1 MTTQANAQTSRT
13 WTCDENAKPYH
24 YQHDLY
30 IYRCSATFF
39 NDVAATARNSSGFD
53 RTPSRFPFG
62 SRRWYR
68 RISGE
73 LHAVDLPRSTL
84 STSSSEIGN
93 TFRPSD
99 WVLSADTSAS
109 ASTRSRSGEPLLRY
123 FRRSKFPWEPC
134 VRKADMILR
143 EFN

>member
-1 MTTQANAQTSRT
+1 VNAQARRT
-13 WTCDENAKPYH
+13 WMCDENTKPYR
-24 YQHDLY
+24 YQPDLY

-39 NDVAATARNSSGFD
+39 NDVVAVARNSSGFE
-53 RTPSRFPFG
+53 RIPSRFPFR

-73 LHAVDLPRSTL
+73 LHIVDLPRSTL

-93 TFRPSD
+93 TFHPIR
-99 WVLSADTSAS
+99 LSTFGGHFREC
-109 ASTRSRSGEPLLRY
+109 STRSPSGEPLLRY
-123 FRRSKFPWEPC
+123 FRRSKFPREPC

>member
-1 MTTQANAQTSRT
+1 MNAQASHM
-13 WTCDENAKPYH
+13 WTCDENRSHITISPISIFIAVQRH
-24 YQHDLY
+24 SL
-30 IYRCSATFF
+30 TML
-39 NDVAATARNSSGFD
+39 AAVVWNSSGFD

-93 TFRPSD
+93 TFCFIR
-99 WVLSADTSAS
+99 LSIFGGHFREC
-109 ASTRSRSGEPLLRY
+109 STRCRSGEPFLRY
-123 FRRSKFPWEPC
+123 FRRSKFPREPC